1 MGSQS
6 QAVKDVQD
14 AKQMGIDA
22 FALNVQQPNA
32 DWALNAISW
41 LFTAANDNGFKLFFS
56 FDYSSF
62 ACSVDQTV
70 SLVNQ
75 YANHPN
81 QFKYNNKVFI
91 SSFLGGC
98 RKWRFHWDPR
108 ALRGG

>member
-1 MGSQS
+1 MRTHRPFTQPPPADILPSDAVALNLGSDSWQPGQIAS
-6 QAVKDVQD
+6 AYAAAQAV
-14 AKQMGIDA
+14 GSI
-22 FALNVQQPNA
+22 
-32 DWALNAISW
+32 
-41 LFTAANDNGFKLFFS
+41 KLFFS